1 MKPFEYIPCTTVAE
15 ACAAM
20 ERSGEGARVLAG
32 GTDLLVELRRAG
44 SRSPD
49 AIVDIS
55 RIAPLRGITKSGTSI
70 LVGPLTTH
78 AELSNSSMIR
88 QSAGLLGVAAGTIGS
103 QQVRNRGTVGGNIM
117 NAAACADTVP
127 PLLAL
132 GARLTLVSSTGTRE
146 VDIADFFVEPYKTH
160 ARYEEVLSSISFAP
174 LTERSTGAFLKL
186 GRRNAVAISRLSVAA
201 ILTRD
206 RKGFITDARIVAGAA
221 MPVWERID
229 LAEELLLG
237 QKPSTPLFDL
247 AGRKASEAMIRKT
260 GRRWST
266 EYKEPVLAVMVR
278 RALET
283 CARA

>member
-1 MKPFEYIPCTTVAE
+1 MKPFEYISCTTLAE
-15 ACAAM
+15 ACAAI
-20 ERSGEGARVLAG
+20 ESSGEGGRVLAG
-32 GTDLLVELRRAG
+32 GTDLLVELRGAG
-44 SRSPD
+44 NRSPD

-55 RIAPLRGITKSGTSI
+55 RIATLKGITKSGASI

-78 AELSNSSMIR
+78 TELTNSSLIR
-88 QSAGLLGVAAGTIGS
+88 QSAGLLGVAAATIGS
-103 QQVRNRGTVGGNIM
+103 QQIRNRGTVGGNIM
-117 NAAACADTVP
+117 NAATCADTVP

-132 GARLTLVSSTGTRE
+132 GARLTLVSNTGTRE

-160 ARYEEVLSSISFAP
+160 ARYDEVLSSISFAP

-201 ILTRD
+201 ILTLD
-206 RKGFITDARIVAGAA
+206 REGIIADARIVAGAA
-221 MPVWERID
+221 MPVWERIS
-229 LAEELLLG
+229 LAEQLLLG
-237 QKPSTPLFDL
+237 QKPSTPLFDM

-283 CARA
+283 CSGA